1 MAYVAGWKR
10 GRKERTPSTEGRTG
24 RRLYL
29 CRAPILT
36 CLMYLVRL
44 MDIPQQL
51 VRPLTAG
58 QQIRKSGRVKVG
70 ACLTGRTLSLI
81 EMVGE
86 QMHQGVR
93 PSWRYAEGQVVW
105 VSPK

>member
-1 MAYVAGWKR
+1 MAYVAGWER
-10 GRKERTPSTEGRTG
+10 RRKERTPSTEGRTG

-51 VRPLTAG
+51 VQPLTAG
-58 QQIRKSGRVKVG
+58 QQIRKSGASRLARVLVVVR
-70 ACLTGRTLSLI
+70 CL
-81 EMVGE
+81 
-86 QMHQGVR
+86 
-93 PSWRYAEGQVVW
+93 
-105 VSPK
+105 